1 MQRFPCKFR
10 TSDDSR
16 FGPFLYHLNYVKE
29 SESISQ
35 SVSQSVKNKQTTTT
49 TTTTTTKKQMAELPV
64 VTLTDNF
71 VHTTMLFRGI
81 KQGFVAVLRY
91 SLRVA

>member
-10 TSDDSR
+10 TSDDSH

-29 SESISQ
+29 SESVSQ
-35 SVSQSVKNKQTTTT
+35 SVSQKQTTTT
-49 TTTTTTKKQMAELPV
+49 TKKPMAKLPV

-71 VHTTMLFRGI
+71 VHTTMLSRGI
-81 KQGFVAVLRY
+81 KQSFVAVLRY